1 MATDGD
7 GLLPVATGNI
17 ANDELIALFEKSLA
31 SIEQGFT
38 GDRFVEINPPAVVVH
53 R

>member
-17 ANDELIALFEKSLA
+17 ANDELIALFERSLA

-38 GDRFVEINPPAVVVH
+38 GARFVEINPRAVIVH